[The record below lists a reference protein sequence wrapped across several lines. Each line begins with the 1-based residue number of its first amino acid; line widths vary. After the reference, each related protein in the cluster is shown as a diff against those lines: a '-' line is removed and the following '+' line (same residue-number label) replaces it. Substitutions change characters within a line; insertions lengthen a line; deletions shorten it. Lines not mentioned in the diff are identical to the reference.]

1 MLINIAVGAAYI
13 YTVLYIYSVSVSGGT
28 LHTVEQQV

>member
-1 MLINIAVGAAYI
+1 MLINITVGAA